1 MTNYDKM
8 LSKIKKSV
16 TLNAPDA
23 QIILY
28 GSHARGDYHFESDWD
43 IIILVNEKYISYD
56 FEKKI
61 THSLYDIEFESGE
74 IISPM
79 VYSEYDW
86 NNKYKI
92 TPFYQNVMKDGI
104 KL

>member
-1 MTNYDKM
+1 MKPDNF
-8 LSKIKKSV
+8 LKIIKESIV
-16 TLNAPDA
+16 ENAPGA

-28 GSHARGDYHFESDWD
+28 GSHARGDYHLESDWD
-43 IIILVNEKYISYD
+43 IIIIIDEKHISYD

-79 VYSEYDW
+79 VYSKYDW

-92 TPFYQNVMKDGI
+92 TPFYHNVMKDGI

>member
-1 MTNYDKM
+1 MVNYDKM
-8 LSKIKKSV
+8 LRKIKESV
-16 TLNAPDA
+16 IENAPGA

-28 GSHARGDYHFESDWD
+28 GSHARGDYHLESGWD
-43 IIILVNEKYISYD
+43 IIILVDEKYISYD

-86 NNKYKI
+86 NNKYNYTFLSKC
-92 TPFYQNVMKDGI
+92 NERWN
-104 KL
+104 